1 MKTTSSKGMQL
12 AMGLVTIAVL
22 ALVTTFATKLL
33 SPGQMDGMYRDASV
47 ISPQPMMME
56 ESIEPDFN
64 LKGGEMGMGGVSSKM
79 AYQATDSYMMPP
91 VYPGYD
97 DYSLSVENRLYEK
110 YADFSVVT
118 KDVQGYLRAMRE
130 FVLSVNGVVLSDAFS
145 NSKEYTSG
153 SLYVKVPV
161 ESFEQAA
168 MRATEG
174 VKEVY
179 SSSMSSSDV
188 TGMHQNAT
196 DMVTNVEEELTMV
209 KAQLSDAQL
218 SLSKVEEGSA
228 LWRQYRNEVLSF
240 ERNIRNLE
248 KQLESFK
255 QNVTSVETQVEYAT
269 LNITAADNK
278 RYYEPMPY
286 YNGGS
291 SLWYHFENARA
302 SLGQFGYTVSVF
314 LVWFLVYAVVWMPA
328 LVLFRLI
335 KRKLSH

>member
-1 MKTTSSKGMQL
+1 MKTSSSKGRQL
-12 AMGLVTIAVL
+12 AIGLVIIAVL
-22 ALVTTFATKLL
+22 ALVTTFATKLF
-33 SPGQMDGMYRDASV
+33 SGYQMGTMYGDASV
-47 ISPQPMMME
+47 ISSHQMME
-56 ESIEPDFN
+56 EAIEPSSYV
-64 LKGGEMGMGGVSSKM
+64 GSEMGMGGSNSKM

-97 DYSLSVENRLYEK
+97 DYSLSVESRLYER
-110 YADFSVVT
+110 YADFSVIT
-118 KDVQGYLRAMRE
+118 KDVQGYLRAIRE
-130 FVLSVNGVVLSDAFS
+130 YVLSVNGVVISDSYS
-145 NSKEYTSG
+145 NSNEYKSG

-161 ESFEQAA
+161 ESFEQATA
-168 MRATEG
+168 RAVEG

-179 SSSMSSSDV
+179 SSNISSSDV
-188 TGMHQNAT
+188 TGMHQNISE
-196 DMVTNVEEELTMV
+196 MVSNIEEELTMV

-240 ERNIRNLE
+240 ERTIRNLE
-248 KQLESFK
+248 KQLENYK
-255 QNVTSVETQVEYAT
+255 QNAESVETQAEYAT
-269 LNITAADNK
+269 INITAADNK

-286 YNGGS
+286 YTGGS

-302 SLGQFGYTVSVF
+302 SLGQFGYTASVF
-314 LVWFLVYAVVWMPA
+314 IVWFLVYAVVWMPA